1 MTSGTAIM
9 DFFVN
14 DYQIIIHVQV
24 RSVSYFK
31 QHVLTFPHRAQPCN
45 ILKTMSCHGFLSNIL
60 EEIHPMNINDMCHK
74 IIQCSLPSSHTH
86 FLYPHAWFQSGICC
100 PLSVSFVR
108 LSVETILSC
117 AEICYLKVQCLHILY
132 VHVYVIKNWMHSF
145 EVSLGYES
153 VDRITFSTW
162 SATNAFNS

>member
-24 RSVSYFK
+24 RLVSYFK

-60 EEIHPMNINDMCHK
+60 EEIHPLNINDMCHK
-74 IIQCSLPSSHTH
+74 IIQCSWPSSHTH
-86 FLYPHAWFQSGICC
+86 TFYTPMHGFKVA
-100 PLSVSFVR
+100 SVVYYLCRSFVR
-108 LSVETILSC
+108 L
-117 AEICYLKVQCLHILY
+117 
-132 VHVYVIKNWMHSF
+132 
-145 EVSLGYES
+145 
-153 VDRITFSTW
+153 
-162 SATNAFNS
+162 